1 MAGDKGA
8 ILIGGLPN
16 YRFYKQQALDRGLT
30 EQEAIDEA
38 IVKFENDTLRTQ
50 QSYDLQDK
58 DYFQTKGAFYRAFNM
73 FLTTPKQYFRREI
86 IYLLETTTDWLH
98 PKANKVKEHCGKM
111 QDQYGYIILLCHF
124 LSMGKYGYAW
134 CI

>member
-86 IYLLETTTDWLH
+86 IALENYYRLAAS
-98 PKANKVKEHCGKM
+98 KGK
-111 QDQYGYIILLCHF
+111 QGKGTLWQNARSVWVYHF
-124 LSMGKYGYAW
+124 VMPLSFNG
-134 CI
+134 